1 VSSTSVSRL
10 RPLAALAIAAVIAV
24 CVCSGIDVN
33 GLLCVAP
40 ALALA
45 ALLFA
50 RRYPGERLLRA
61 LARRRRGRRLR
72 PAAVGLALAL
82 TRAHVPRGA
91 LLMGFALAVRPPPT
105 PLAS

>member
-1 VSSTSVSRL
+1 VNSTSVSRL
-10 RPLAALAIAAVIAV
+10 RPLVALAIAAGLAV
-24 CVCSGIDVN
+24 CVRNGVDVN

-45 ALLFA
+45 AVLFA

-72 PAAVGLALAL
+72 PIASGPAL
-82 TRAHVPRGA
+82 TQARVPRGG

>member
-1 VSSTSVSRL
+1 VNSTSVSRL
-10 RPLAALAIAAVIAV
+10 RPLVALAIAAGLAV
-24 CVCSGIDVN
+24 CVRNGVDVN

-45 ALLFA
+45 AVLFA

-72 PAAVGLALAL
+72 PIASGPAPAL
-82 TRAHVPRGA
+82 TQARVPRGG

-105 PLAS
+105 PHAS